1 MKIAVLNGSPKGDL
15 SVTIRSVRYMELAGP
30 DHSFDIIPIA
40 SEINRIARDEAYFDA
55 LMQRISGVDA
65 VLFAFPLYVMLVP
78 AQFKRF
84 IELVFERGA
93 GIHFQGKY
101 AASISTSVHFM
112 DHIAHN
118 YIHAIAED
126 LGMHFV
132 GAFSAHMQDLLKEEE
147 RKRLELF
154 SSMFIETI
162 QKKPVIQ
169 PIYPQIR
176 QSLPSYTP
184 VLPLA
189 PLEQGNLR
197 ILILTDHNAPD
208 SNCAKMV
215 NRLKE
220 TFGGKATI
228 AEIPD
233 IGMKGG
239 CLGCCRCG
247 YDNTCVYTDGFS
259 EWYRNTLLSSDI
271 IIFAGEIHDRFL
283 SSGFKQVFDRSFFMG
298 HIPAFKGR
306 TIGYMVSGPLCENP
320 VLMEFFRAFTDSEGV
335 LCGHIISD
343 ESDDPAEIDRRIDS
357 FASSLISSAGSG
369 YSPPPTFY
377 AVGGHKIFR
386 DMIWGGMRA
395 IFRADHRYF
404 KRNKLYDFPQY
415 QYTQRLRSSLLRLL
429 LVFPPARRSV
439 FLRMKEHMVEAHDR
453 VLEAYKQ

>member
-15 SVTIRSVRYMELAGP
+15 SVTIRSVRYMELVEP
-30 DHSFDIIPIA
+30 DHSFDLIPIA
-40 SEINRIARDEAYFDA
+40 SEINKIERDEAYFYS
-55 LMQRISGVDA
+55 LMQKIAGADA

-93 GIHFQGKY
+93 GIHFHGKY

-126 LGMHFV
+126 LGMHF
-132 GAFSAHMQDLLKEEE
+132 AESYSAHMQDLLQEEE

-154 SSMFIETI
+154 SSRFIETI
-162 QKKPVIQ
+162 QKKAVIQ
-169 PIYPQIR
+169 SLYPKIHPG
-176 QSLPSYTP
+176 LPSYTP
-184 VLPLA
+184 ELPLTPLA
-189 PLEQGNLR
+189 PGNLR
-197 ILILTDHNAPD
+197 ILILTDRLVPD

-215 NRLKE
+215 HRLKE

-247 YDNTCVYTDGFS
+247 YDNTCVYTDGFD

-306 TIGYMVSGPLCENP
+306 TIGYMISGPLSGNP
-320 VLMEFFRAFTDSEGV
+320 VLMEFFRAFTDCGGV
-335 LCGHIISD
+335 GCGGIISD

-357 FASSLISSAGSG
+357 FASSLLSCAGSG
-369 YSPPPTFY
+369 YVPPPTFY

-404 KRNKLYDFPQY
+404 KRNGLYDFPQY
-415 QYTQRLRSSLLRLL
+415 EYTDRLRSFFLTLILAI
-429 LVFPPARRSV
+429 PAARRSV
-439 FLRMKEHMVEAHDR
+439 FLKMKEHMVEAHDR
-453 VLEAYKQ
+453 VLEGYPR